1 MYTVSG
7 DEPLLVTEAVDA
19 LRASAR
25 GAGRTERLSMVMD
38 ARSDWSSVLA
48 ATQSV
53 SLFGDRR
60 ILEIKIPTGKPG
72 KAGADTLARL
82 AEQAEGQS
90 DADTLVLIS
99 LPRLDKATRES
110 RWVQALARSGMM
122 VDIASIERGRLPA
135 WVDAAGAPEPARRQR
150 HPAMDG
156 RQGRRQPAGRPPGN
170 PEAGPAL
177 SRRPAGRRRG
187 ARRAERGPLR
197 CLRPARRHAGRR
209 YCPHH
214 PHDRRPARRGRSAA
228 LVLWA
233 VGEEIRLLAR
243 ASPRPA
249 RWARTPTA

>member
-1 MYTVSG
+1 MAQPLDADRLAEHLQRAGNRLAPMYTVSG

-25 GAGRTERLSMVMD
+25 GAGYTERLSMVMD

-122 VDIASIERGRLPA
+122 VDIASIERG
-135 WVDAAGAPEPARRQR
+135 GC
-150 HPAMDG
+150 
-156 RQGRRQPAGRPPGN
+156 PPGWACGWRARTSAPTTPPCN
-170 PEAGPAL
+170 GWPTR
-177 SRRPAGRRRG
+177 SRATCWPPTRKS
-187 ARRAERGPLR
+187 
-197 CLRPARRHAGRR
+197 
-209 YCPHH
+209 
-214 PHDRRPARRGRSAA
+214 RS
-228 LVLWA
+228 WA
-233 VGEEIRLLAR
+233 CSIPR
-243 ASPRPA
+243 ASWPQ
-249 RWARTPTA
+249 RTWNAPC